1 VVEENLSLRPCGY
14 PQGVWRNQI
23 NLCLITLFVSHHI
36 ALHVVG
42 SGIRVARQPASYLAL
57 PFLMP
62 LLRYCSQSAL
72 RALVARSLV
81 TGARLVAINQDANFR
96 PLMLHAAHDLV
107 EIKLGRLA
115 DFLKVR
121 INEFFFG
128 EHLAAD
134 SKLRN
139 ESR

>member
-1 VVEENLSLRPCGY
+1 
-14 PQGVWRNQI
+14 
-23 NLCLITLFVSHHI
+23 
-36 ALHVVG
+36 VG

-62 LLRYCSQSAL
+62 LLRYCSHRAL

-81 TGARLVAINQDANFR
+81 TGARLVALNQDVNFR
-96 PLMLHAAHDLV
+96 PLLLHAAHDLV